1 MLEKGRSTC
10 RAGAML
16 DFIVEADQPCHDV
29 ALLRFVFSLAR
40 QYSAHVTG
48 LHVIAT
54 NATLLAVPEP
64 MDLLDSEEQM
74 AWERASWW
82 RELCCSNG
90 VAGDWEVHRGVYD
103 EVIARRSSLADFVVG
118 RIARVESHLLPCPG
132 SGVPRFRAPVI
143 VVPDSWNGTS
153 GIRRIALAWDG
164 SLSATRAIK
173 AALPLL
179 SGAMEVIMLCDKS
192 TLEAA
197 DIYTSLP
204 LVPWLK
210 HHGLSVRC
218 QALTI
223 QEKVGASIHRQAL
236 LAGADL
242 LVMGGWA
249 HPRSTPQSSGSVT
262 RYMLQHSRI
271 PLLLA
276 H

>member
-1 MLEKGRSTC
+1 
-10 RAGAML
+10 ML
-16 DFIVEADQPCHDV
+16 DLIVEAEQPCHDV

-40 QYSAHVTG
+40 QYNAHVTG
-48 LHVIAT
+48 LHVVAT
-54 NATLLAVPEP
+54 NASLLAVPEP
-64 MDLLDSEEQM
+64 TDLLDSEEQM

-82 RELCCSNG
+82 RALCCSNG
-90 VAGDWEVHRGVYD
+90 VSGDWEVHRGAYH

-118 RIARVESHLLPCPG
+118 RIARVESHLLPYPG
-132 SGVPRFRAPVI
+132 SGAPRFSAPII

-153 GIRRIALAWDG
+153 GIRRIILAWDG
-164 SLSATRAIK
+164 SLSAAHAIK

-192 TLEAA
+192 TIEAT
-197 DIYTSLP
+197 DIHTSLP

-210 HHGLSVRC
+210 HHGLPVRC
-218 QALTI
+218 QALDI
-223 QEKVGASIHRQAL
+223 HDNVGADIHRQAL
-236 LAGADL
+236 LAEADL

-249 HPRSTPQSSGSVT
+249 HPQSTPQSPGSVT